1 MFDISICVPTYKR
14 AGMLRQC
21 LQVLANFE
29 SKDFELLIGDNASED
44 GTREVVEEF
53 RPQFRHLVYLCHPV
67 NIGFARNMDAL
78 LRSASRKYVYIV
90 SDDDLLYEGA
100 LRLALQVLESNDTVS
115 AVVGGYTAVRS
126 LDLEVQVDYSDA
138 TATIFKQGEYHTLM
152 ENLNVCDGQPF
163 MRRSTFEQHCSYL
176 NRTGALIPLYFT
188 LLTHGNLVVVNR
200 PFFQH
205 RNTGVSLS
213 GRMADAWFL
222 DMANADIELAVAQAM
237 DMFAAEKVAAMRDRL
252 LQLLYL
258 QSARMS
264 LHQKAPYLLW
274 LFVKR
279 LVAVR
284 GAEPDF
290 LLKCEHHFSHDF
302 VLDRLHT
309 MMVDA
314 QFKRI
319 GFCAG
324 EVVHAMVAAVSP
336 LCPDIDFVPCS
347 DLPDG
352 AGIDAV
358 ICASR
363 ADLDTWARLG
373 RVLSV
378 QEVFSQVRM
387 TSHLCELGVLQS
399 RLVVLYRDHPVNHS
413 LGVAT
418 PAFSV
423 LCSPYAVA

>member
-1 MFDISICVPTYKR
+1 MFDISICVPTYQR
-14 AGMLRQC
+14 AGLLRQC
-21 LQVLANFE
+21 LQVLAHFE
-29 SKDFELLIGDNASED
+29 SRDFELLIGDNASGD
-44 GTREVVEEF
+44 GTAEVVEEF
-53 RPQFRHLVYLCHPV
+53 RPHFRHLVYLKHPE

-100 LRLALQVLESNDTVS
+100 LRLARQVLETNDTVS

-126 LDLEVQVDYSDA
+126 LDLEARVDYSDA
-138 TATIFKQGEYHTLM
+138 TATLFQQGEYPLLM
-152 ENLNVCDGQPF
+152 DNLHVCDGQPF
-163 MRRSTFEQHCSYL
+163 MRRATFEQHCSYL

-188 LLTHGNLVVVNR
+188 LLTHGSLVVVNR

-237 DMFAAEKVAAMRDRL
+237 EVFPAEKVAAMRDKL

-279 LVAVR
+279 LLAVR

-302 VLDRLHT
+302 VLDRLQT
-309 MMVDA
+309 MVVDA
-314 QFKRI
+314 QFRRI
-319 GFCAG
+319 GFCGG
-324 EVVHAMVAAVSP
+324 EIAQAMVAALSP
-336 LCPDIDFVPCS
+336 LCPGIGFVPCDDAS
-347 DLPDG
+347 DPAPL
-352 AGIDAV
+352 DAV
-358 ICASR
+358 ICSSR
-363 ADLDTWARLG
+363 ADLQAQAHQV
-373 RVLSV
+373 RVIAI

-387 TSHLCELGVLQS
+387 TSHPCELGVFHA
-399 RLVVLYRDHPVNHS
+399 RLVTLYREPAVNQT

-418 PAFSV
+418 QAFSV
-423 LCSPYAVA
+423 LCSPY